1 MNKRTLSTLP
11 VLATLVALLMVSVAA
26 PSLAQG
32 SKAAKENRG
41 QDKKDDKK
49 DEKSDDKMEMMD
61 MMGGPHQVL
70 AMAYRD
76 NLVTFAKALRGHGGD
91 ATPVNL
97 DVARASSLEMRRSY
111 NQIVQ
116 HHSAQGALTTGH
128 RDSSM
133 TAMKEHMDS
142 HLTTLG
148 QHLTALESTVNA
160 ATPDPK
166 LVRMHTTEILK
177 QCAGM
182 SSMHSK
188 AGEHGK
194 KK

>member
-1 MNKRTLSTLP
+1 MNIRTLFTLP
-11 VLATLVALLMVSVAA
+11 MSATLVALLMVGVAA
-26 PSLAQG
+26 PVLAQG
-32 SKAAKENRG
+32 KSKEAKENRG
-41 QDKKDDKK
+41 QDKKDDKDDK
-49 DEKSDDKMEMMD
+49 KEDKMEMMD
-61 MMGGPHQVL
+61 MTSGPHQVL

-76 NLVTFAKALRGHGGD
+76 NLVTFAKALRGHGND

-97 DVARASSLEMRRSY
+97 EVARPAALEMRRSY
-111 NQIVQ
+111 SQIVQ

-133 TAMKEHMDS
+133 AAMKEHMDS

-148 QHLTALESTVNA
+148 QHLTALEAAVNA
-160 ATPDPK
+160 AVPEPK
-166 LVRMHTTEILK
+166 TVRAHTTEILK
-177 QCAGM
+177 HCAGM
-182 SSMHSK
+182 SSMHAK